1 MLHPADLS
9 NLSVLSSQNNLSS
22 AGYTHLIGHFS
33 GKTYSW
39 PTPSTLMAEQ
49 PRLND
54 QSGK

>member
-9 NLSVLSSQNNLSS
+9 NLAASTSQNNLSS

-33 GKTYSW
+33 GETYFW

-49 PRLND
+49 LRLND